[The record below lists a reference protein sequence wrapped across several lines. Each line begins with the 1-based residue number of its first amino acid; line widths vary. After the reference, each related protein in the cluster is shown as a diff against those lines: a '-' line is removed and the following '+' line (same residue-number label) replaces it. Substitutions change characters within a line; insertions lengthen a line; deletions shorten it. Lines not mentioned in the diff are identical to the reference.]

1 VARRIR
7 AFMSWPPFCLVTRAW
22 ASLFPEILV
31 FAVQGGEPVMVFSTE
46 EPPVEIEEK
55 KIVFR
60 IKREHYQLLPYN

>member
-1 VARRIR
+1 
-7 AFMSWPPFCLVTRAW
+7 
-22 ASLFPEILV
+22 
-31 FAVQGGEPVMVFSTE
+31 MVFSTE